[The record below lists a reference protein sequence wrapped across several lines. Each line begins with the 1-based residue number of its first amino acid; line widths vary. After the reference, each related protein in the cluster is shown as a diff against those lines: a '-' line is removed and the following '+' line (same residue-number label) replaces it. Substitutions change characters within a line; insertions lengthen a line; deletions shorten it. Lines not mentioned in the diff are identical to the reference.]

1 MVAIQMIGFDVRHD
15 LDRRRIVQERT
26 IRLVGLGDEHI
37 PAAQVRTGTQ
47 LRQNATHSHRRIQ
60 PARRQP
66 DRQHAGRRR
75 LSVRT
80 GDADETHT
88 RSRQRES
95 LRPVNHQLTAL
106 ASNRQL
112 RVVFADRGRHHD
124 HGARVH
130 VRGIMPDEDTHTH
143 RAQVVKNRRIL
154 AVRARHGRATRREQL
169 GDDAHAG
176 ASDANQME
184 TILQCRLTHG
194 RPPSPVPG
202 PDRPVHEQHPHVPE
216 TAKQPPCPPSGPNP
230 AGGTRWNARS
240 QP

>member
-47 LRQNATHSHRRIQ
+47 LRQNTPHGHGRIQ

-66 DRQHAGRRR
+66 DCQHAGRRR

-95 LRPVNHQLTAL
+95 L
-106 ASNRQL
+106 
-112 RVVFADRGRHHD
+112 
-124 HGARVH
+124 
-130 VRGIMPDEDTHTH
+130 
-143 RAQVVKNRRIL
+143 
-154 AVRARHGRATRREQL
+154 
-169 GDDAHAG
+169 
-176 ASDANQME
+176 
-184 TILQCRLTHG
+184 
-194 RPPSPVPG
+194 
-202 PDRPVHEQHPHVPE
+202 
-216 TAKQPPCPPSGPNP
+216 
-230 AGGTRWNARS
+230 
-240 QP
+240 

>member
-1 MVAIQMIGFDVRHD
+1 MIRLNVRHD

-26 IRLVGLGDEHI
+26 IRLVGLGDENI
-37 PAAQVRTGTQ
+37 ATTQVRAGTQ
-47 LRQNATHSHRRIQ
+47 LGQNATHGHRRIQ

-88 RSRQRES
+88 RSRQGES

-106 ASNRQL
+106 TSNRKL
-112 RVVFADRGRHHD
+112 RVLLPDRSRHDD
-124 HGARVH
+124 HRIRVH
-130 VRGIMPDEDTHTH
+130 VRGIMPDEDTHAH
-143 RAQVVKNRRIL
+143 RAQVIKNRRLL
-154 AVRARHGRATRREQL
+154 AVRAHHGRTTRREQL

-176 ASDANQME
+176 ASDANQMK
-184 TILQCRLTHG
+184 TILQRRLTHG
-194 RPPSPVPG
+194 RSPSPVPG
-202 PDRPVHEQHPHVPE
+202 PDRPVHEQHPHAPE